1 MQALLNKGIINSQE
15 LYDMLDERDEGKV
28 DFVLIDVRENTEYNM
43 AHLKGVDIIKP
54 SSTFT
59 AWHEEVLADTK
70 DKTVIFTCHT
80 GSRSGEVQK
89 IFKKNGHLA
98 TLNHV
103 GGIASYR
110 GPIER

>member
-1 MQALLNKGIINSQE
+1 MQTLLKKGTINSQE
-15 LYDMLDERDEGKV
+15 LYALLDERDDNKV
-28 DFVLIDVRENTEYNM
+28 DFVLIDVRENSEYSM
-43 AHLKGVDIIKP
+43 AHLRGVDMIKP
-54 SSTFT
+54 SSSFT
-59 AWHEEVLADTK
+59 AWYDEVLADTK

-89 IFKKNGHLA
+89 VFKKNGHVA